1 MDEADTKVIDV
12 REARQ
17 VLTDG
22 DIRSDIAFQNDVNH
36 LIAILDELWDGPT
49 APNRR

>member
-1 MDEADTKVIDV
+1 MDESDTKVINV

-22 DIRSDIAFQNDVNH
+22 DIRSDIAFQNDVNR
-36 LIAILDELWDGPT
+36 LIAILDELWDGRT
-49 APNRR
+49 APNRS